1 MIPSFL
7 ARITDRIVK
16 PLTEVSRSRFLLER
30 KIEIDQLS
38 FEYLFMVPVGYS
50 GKDALASG
58 VQEKVQDWR

>member
-16 PLTEVSRSRFLLER
+16 PLTEVSRFLLER
-30 KIEIDQLS
+30 KIDIDQLS

-58 VQEKVQDWR
+58 VQEKVQHWR